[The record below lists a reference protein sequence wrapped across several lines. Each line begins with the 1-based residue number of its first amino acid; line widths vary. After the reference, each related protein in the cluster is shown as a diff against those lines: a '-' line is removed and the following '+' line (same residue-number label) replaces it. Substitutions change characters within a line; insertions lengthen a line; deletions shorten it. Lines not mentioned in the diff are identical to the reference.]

1 MDDSSEKDQSS
12 SPETIEVRKDT
23 PSAPPQPVVSSDTP
37 PPPPQAVVAHHGG
50 GKKRWL
56 KRLLALLLVIVL
68 VAAGWFIYD
77 RFIKAKPS
85 AAPSAQSKDIPLLK
99 IGMEGADYGSFY
111 PAMSTNEHAYIVNA
125 QVFEGL
131 VRYEDKS
138 KIVPDLASDWSNP
151 DGKTWIF
158 NLKNGI
164 KFHDGNT
171 VGADDVKYSID
182 TVKANNPDLTEIYAS
197 TIASVDVVDSDT
209 VKITTTEPDPALLNK
224 LAWLY
229 VIDAQLPKGDN
240 PSLAGTGPY
249 QLKAGTKPT
258 STDVQLT
265 AFNGYHGGKPHVQ
278 ALAFGSGD
286 DSDALVKGFQQGKF
300 NIVGP
305 VPPAD
310 ARKVNNAHTFVS
322 LEPNVYFLGMNSVK
336 AGPLQNKQVREAIR
350 YAVSPS
356 SIADASGK
364 QATLLSQLIPEA
376 IPGHNPAIK
385 PYKQDVDK
393 AKQLLADAGYPNG
406 LTLAMATTSDTKQID
421 AIVTELKAVGI
432 TVNVDRHDDF
442 DEFIDYFSSGKAE
455 LFLVDYASDTLD
467 GLDVYQTTLIKD
479 NYSNSKV
486 DDLLAQAGNETDPA
500 KRLKLLQ
507 QVGTIVD
514 QDVAVVPLYELSDVW
529 LMDQP
534 YKIQQD
540 LPSAYISVYFSKVQK
555 Q

>member
-1 MDDSSEKDQSS
+1 
-12 SPETIEVRKDT
+12 
-23 PSAPPQPVVSSDTP
+23 
-37 PPPPQAVVAHHGG
+37 
-50 GKKRWL
+50 
-56 KRLLALLLVIVL
+56 
-68 VAAGWFIYD
+68 
-77 RFIKAKPS
+77 
-85 AAPSAQSKDIPLLK
+85 
-99 IGMEGADYGSFY
+99 
-111 PAMSTNEHAYIVNA
+111 
-125 QVFEGL
+125 
-131 VRYEDKS
+131 
-138 KIVPDLASDWSNP
+138 
-151 DGKTWIF
+151 
-158 NLKNGI
+158 
-164 KFHDGNT
+164 
-171 VGADDVKYSID
+171 
-182 TVKANNPDLTEIYAS
+182 VKANNPDLTEIYAS